1 MPLILI
7 ILVMLFCLLPALP
20 AQASVMGEQ
29 IDGYEAVSAGG
40 VQLTRN
46 IFWTGSDYRT
56 ENYLVYDGESQVFPV
71 VVYGS
76 KVLNYGNF
84 SSMAALL
91 ENQGYT
97 VLGGINGDYYN
108 TADYQPLGIVVTDG
122 ILRSSDGGHYAIG
135 FYDDGSAIMGKPAM
149 RMSIFIDGNEYT
161 LGAVNKTRGSQYFV
175 LLTEDYSYTTRTTTP
190 GRNAILTIV
199 DGGELT
205 TNCTLTLEVQEIIH
219 KMCIRDRLWDIIIM

>member
-1 MPLILI
+1 MDRCQRLKMPLILI

-122 ILRSSDGGHYAIG
+122 ILRSSDSYKSYGPGSHLLLGPLHLHRLRGGISLH
-135 FYDDGSAIMGKPAM
+135 FHWW
-149 RMSIFIDGNEYT
+149 
-161 LGAVNKTRGSQYFV
+161 L
-175 LLTEDYSYTTRTTTP
+175 
-190 GRNAILTIV
+190 
-199 DGGELT
+199 
-205 TNCTLTLEVQEIIH
+205 H
-219 KMCIRDRLWDIIIM
+219 